1 MQTSCKFEKYLLVFC
16 ICLAMFLT
24 SCDIKKKTDPNAEV
38 VEKVDEFVE
47 NTKEDIAKAKVQGKE
62 IEEIYTYSINKKKED
77 YFVVHPAAQILFLPL
92 LSSKGEFYSVNNY
105 LYSYNKDQKN
115 SVIYKI
121 DKSGNFS
128 TFMDFKET
136 FHNYVV
142 IMSEDKETIF
152 YVKNYANPK
161 KSVVQG
167 LSISSK
173 KEKWTNAYEKTELFP
188 YDMVE
193 KGNVIYALLLETD
206 FSRDAK
212 GKLTRT
218 TKGNFFVVALNGS
231 NGEEKWR
238 REIITAKSTLESDKL
253 LKVGKENLYVF
264 IRENVYAVSKS
275 TGEIKWS
282 QDLKKSNFNFDL
294 DKNDDLYIINSDKLV
309 KYNSQGEETIIA
321 SLELEG
327 FKDIITDNYL
337 GKAFVIG
344 EDNLIYLDLIPRD
357 KTTKSSN
364 LIAINTKEK
373 KVQWKQE
380 LVHHG
385 LFKVVLAIDNQSNI
399 YSLSLVNRIKMDK
412 VLKVMNGKTGKI
424 LKIKENIFEAPYLV
438 GLQETFMKVENGNVY
453 WSNDNTFSVYS
464 LGD

>member
-1 MQTSCKFEKYLLVFC
+1 MFKGESKNMKKPYKFKKYFLIFFLCLIMTLVSCNIKV
-16 ICLAMFLT
+16 
-24 SCDIKKKTDPNAEV
+24 KKKVVDPNAEV
-38 VEKVDEFVE
+38 VEKVDNIEVKK
-47 NTKEDIAKAKVQGKE
+47 N
-62 IEEIYTYSINKKKED
+62 IEEIYTYSINKKKQD
-77 YFVVHPAAQILFLPL
+77 YFLVHPGASILFLPL
-92 LSSKGEFYSVNNY
+92 LSSKGEFYTVNNY
-105 LYSYNKDQKN
+105 LYSYNKDEKN
-115 SVIYKI
+115 SLVYQI

-128 TFMDFKET
+128 TFMDFKES

-161 KSVVQG
+161 KSVLQG

-173 KEKWTNAYEKTELFP
+173 KKKWTNAYEQTELFP

-193 KGNVIYALLLETD
+193 KDNVLYAFLLGTD
-206 FSRDAK
+206 FSRNAK
-212 GKLTRT
+212 GQLIRT

-231 NGEEKWR
+231 NGQEKWR
-238 REIITAKSTLESDKL
+238 TEIITAKPTLESHKL

-275 TGEIKWS
+275 TGEVKWS
-282 QDLKKSNFNFDL
+282 KDLKKDNFNFDL
-294 DKNDDLYIINSDKLV
+294 DKNDDLYIVNSDKLV

-321 SLELEG
+321 SSELEG
-327 FKDIITDNYL
+327 FKDIIKDNYL

-344 EDNLIYLDLIPRD
+344 KDNLIYLDLIPRD
-357 KTTKSSN
+357 KTNKSSN
-364 LIAINTKEK
+364 LVAINTKEK

-399 YSLSLVNRIKMDK
+399 YSLSLVDRTKMDK

-424 LKIKENIFEAPYLV
+424 LKVKENIFEAPYLI
-438 GLQETFMKVENGNVY
+438 GLQETFMKVQNGNIY
-453 WSNDNTFSVYS
+453 WSNDNTFSAYS
-464 LGD
+464 LGN